1 MAVAPPRQLDHPHEH
16 EPERIHAEAD
26 SSPRDH
32 ETLKHDDAF
41 LVIDTHGDIGAFGN
55 HSDGFFYSD
64 TRYLS
69 RLEMLIARR
78 PPLLLCST
86 LDRKDI
92 QLVSDLT
99 NTDIY
104 SDGAL
109 WLHKDVI
116 HVFRTT
122 YVHDGTLR
130 QRLVFTNHSNV
141 YCNLPVS
148 IFFDA
153 DFSDI
158 FEVRGMR
165 RDKRGTVRRQ
175 IESSKSIKF
184 IYSGL
189 DDVIRQTSVHVDPE
203 PISLKET
210 SAFFRLLIP
219 PKGSQRVYV
228 TAEACTDRV
237 RPPCSYVKGLR
248 DAQRH
253 LRRFNPT
260 AASIEVSNPDF
271 DYVLKRSRADLR
283 MLITQTPEGPYPYAG
298 TPWYSTTFGRDAL
311 ITALQVLWLN
321 PSIAQGVLRRLAH
334 YQAKSY
340 DAAADAQPGKI
351 LHEMRNGEMAALH
364 EIPFGLYYGSVDSTP
379 LFIVLA
385 GAYVSATGDTNFLRE
400 IWPAILKGLEWID
413 GPGDPDGDGL
423 VEYARETD
431 EGLSNQGWKDSHDAI
446 FNKDGELADGP
457 LALVEVQGYVY
468 QAKKLAARMA
478 TMMGEPEMARR
489 LETEAVALQ
498 KKFEEK
504 FWSPE
509 IGTYAVALDGKNRRV
524 DIRSSN
530 AGHALSSGIA
540 DPERAMR
547 VIDQMLSATFFSGW
561 GIRTIAT
568 TEARYNPMSYHNGS
582 IWPHDNSMIAA
593 GFARYGRS
601 DRIEAVFN
609 GLLDAALNMP
619 QGRLPEL
626 FCGFRRRAGRAPVL
640 YPVACSPQAWASGS
654 MPHMLQS
661 MMGLEVDGASRTVT
675 LKAPYLPVRAGEVT
689 IRNMPVGLGTADF
702 VLRRKSSGG
711 VALEV
716 KECRDGAKVV
726 LI

>member
-1 MAVAPPRQLDHPHEH
+1 MAGAPSRQHDQPHEH

-55 HSDGFFYSD
+55 HSDGFFYND

-69 RLEMLIARR
+69 RLELLIARR
-78 PPLLLCST
+78 PPLLLGST

-92 QLVSDLT
+92 QHCCDLT

-109 WLHKDVI
+109 WLHKDVV

-122 YVHDGTLR
+122 YVHDGSLR

-141 YCNLPVS
+141 YCNLPVTV
-148 IFFDA
+148 FFDA
-153 DFSDI
+153 DFCDI

-165 RDKRGTVRRQ
+165 REKRGAVRRQ
-175 IESSKSIKF
+175 IESSRSVNF
-184 IYSGL
+184 VYSGL
-189 DDVIRQTSVHVDPE
+189 DGIVRQTSIHVDPE
-203 PISLKET
+203 PLSLKET
-210 SAFFRLLIP
+210 SAFFRLHIP
-219 PKGSQRVYV
+219 PKGSQRVFV
-228 TAEACTDRV
+228 TAVAGTERARA
-237 RPPCSYVKGLR
+237 PCSYVKGLR
-248 DAQRH
+248 DAQRY
-253 LRRFNPT
+253 LRRFNPI
-260 AASIEVSNPDF
+260 AANIEVSNPDF

-283 MLITQTPEGPYPYAG
+283 LLITQTPEGPYPYAG

-311 ITALQVLWLN
+311 ITALQVLWFN
-321 PSIAQGVLRRLAH
+321 PSIAKGVLRRLAH

-351 LHEMRNGEMAALH
+351 LHEMRNGEMAALR

-385 GAYVSATGDTNFLRE
+385 GSYFVRTGDTDFLHE
-400 IWPAILKGLEWID
+400 IWPAILKALEWID
-413 GPGDPDGDGL
+413 GPGDPDGDGF

-431 EGLSNQGWKDSHDAI
+431 EGLANQGWKDSHDAV
-446 FNKDGELADGP
+446 FNKDGELAEGP
-457 LALVEVQGYVY
+457 LALVEVQGYVF
-468 QAKKLAARMA
+468 QAKQLAARMA
-478 TMMGEPEMARR
+478 TIMGEPDLARR
-489 LETEAVALQ
+489 LEKEAVTLQ
-498 KKFEEK
+498 QKFEEK

-509 IGTYAVALDGKNRRV
+509 IGTYAIALDGQKRRV
-524 DIRSSN
+524 DVRSSN
-530 AGHALSSGIA
+530 AGHVLSSGIA
-540 DPERAMR
+540 DPERAKR
-547 VIDQMLSATFFSGW
+547 VIDQMLSASFFSGW

-568 TEARYNPMSYHNGS
+568 TEARYNPMSCHNGS

-593 GFARYGRS
+593 GFAHYRHS

-609 GLLDAALNMP
+609 GLLDAALNMN

-626 FCGFRRRAGRAPVL
+626 FCGFRRRAGRSPVL

-654 MPHMLQS
+654 MPHILQS
-661 MMGLEVDGASRTVT
+661 LLGLEADGTTRTVT
-675 LKAPYLPVRAGEVT
+675 LNAPYLPERLGEVT
-689 IRNMPVGLGTADF
+689 IRNMPVGMGTADF
-702 VLRRKSSGG
+702 VVRRKSGG
-711 VALEV
+711 VALDV
-716 KECRDGAKVV
+716 LECREGAKVV
-726 LI
+726 LA